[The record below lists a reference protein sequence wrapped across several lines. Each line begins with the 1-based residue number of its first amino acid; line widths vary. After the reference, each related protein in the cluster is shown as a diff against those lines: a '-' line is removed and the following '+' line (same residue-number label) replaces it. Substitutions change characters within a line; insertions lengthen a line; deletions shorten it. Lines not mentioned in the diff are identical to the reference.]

1 MTQPSRRSIFR
12 VQAFSYNCI
21 ADCFIDPIPMAGE
34 EPPAVPPRNSTV
46 VPMEESAP
54 QVREF
59 FENRLQKVHDS
70 LERRITECHTAVER
84 ITCNI
89 SPYIQMDSSQ
99 ASSNSEV
106 RRLGFKHSLAEAA
119 DRTAGA
125 SQGPV
130 VAAGAQSGEDVPG
143 ISRGS
148 SRGG

>member
-1 MTQPSRRSIFR
+1 
-12 VQAFSYNCI
+12 
-21 ADCFIDPIPMAGE
+21 MAGE

-70 LERRITECHTAVER
+70 LERKITECHTAVER

-89 SPYIQMDSSQ
+89 RPYVQMDSSQ

-106 RRLGFKHSLAEAA
+106 RRLGFKLSIAEAA
-119 DRTAGA
+119 DRTVGA

-148 SRGG
+148 CRRG

>member
-1 MTQPSRRSIFR
+1 
-12 VQAFSYNCI
+12 
-21 ADCFIDPIPMAGE
+21 MAGE

-84 ITCNI
+84 ITGNI
-89 SPYIQMDSSQ
+89 SPYIQMDKTQ
-99 ASSNSEV
+99 ASCSSEV
-106 RRLGFKHSLAEAA
+106 RRLGFKLSIAEAA

-143 ISRGS
+143 ISTGS
-148 SRGG
+148 CRGG